1 MTPEARWVV
10 SAGTSTKPLGFK
22 FPKGPASTYFKWLFK
37 AVEKATPSLSN
48 PKRITGIMT
57 AQVPPVFKNVAP
69 VQWLHVAKVY

>member
-10 SAGTSTKPLGFK
+10 PAGTSSGFQVSQRS
-22 FPKGPASTYFKWLFK
+22 GPYYPTYFKWLLK

-69 VQWLHVAKVY
+69 VQWLHVAKAY